1 MVAMKPGRI
10 CVVTMGRDAG
20 KKAIV
25 TKMLEGNFAE
35 ISIGNKK
42 RRSSVRHLE
51 PTNDV
56 ASV

>member
-1 MVAMKPGRI
+1 MVAIKPGRI

-25 TKMLEGNFAE
+25 TKLLDGNFVE
-35 ISIGNKK
+35 ISMGSKK